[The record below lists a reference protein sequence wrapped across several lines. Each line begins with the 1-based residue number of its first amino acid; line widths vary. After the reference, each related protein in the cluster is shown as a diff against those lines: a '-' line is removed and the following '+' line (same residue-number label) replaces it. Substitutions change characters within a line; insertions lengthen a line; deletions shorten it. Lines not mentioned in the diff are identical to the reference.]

1 MKTGFYKDRPEN
13 TFELSNTG
21 KTVTLWDV
29 FSSAVDMA
37 TTGLCNNIYQ
47 QEILP
52 INKNYSVLCKAKYV
66 INKVIGC
73 IAIIRKGNIS
83 PTNAIARVDFKVKD
97 FGFIGQEEYYCEKFK
112 ELYAKFKAKKGE
124 ELVLTILDKFEE
136 PNAEIISNTE

>member
-1 MKTGFYKDRPEN
+1 MEFYKDRPEN

-29 FSSAVDMA
+29 FSFAVDMA
-37 TTGLCNNIYQ
+37 TTGLGNNVYQ

-52 INKNYSVLCKAKYV
+52 INKSYSVLCKAKYV

-73 IAIIRKGNIS
+73 IAIVKKGNIS
-83 PTNAIARVDFKVKD
+83 PTNAIARVDFKIKD
-97 FGFIGQEEYYCEKFK
+97 FGFCGAEEYYCAKFK
-112 ELYAKFKAKKGE
+112 ELYAMFKANKKE

-136 PNAEIISNTE
+136 PDAEIISNTK